1 MILEADLEK
10 DEYLRVDNER
20 VSQNVCEKH
29 LKQGD
34 VNEELKEVLRKT
46 ILAVNVVHIESLD
59 KLMPLIARLKFRA
72 LKDIKSKMMRED
84 A

>member
-34 VNEELKEVLRKT
+34 VNEEIKEVLRKT

-59 KLMPLIARLKFRA
+59 KLMALIARLRFRA
-72 LKDIKSKMMRED
+72 LKDNKSKMMREE